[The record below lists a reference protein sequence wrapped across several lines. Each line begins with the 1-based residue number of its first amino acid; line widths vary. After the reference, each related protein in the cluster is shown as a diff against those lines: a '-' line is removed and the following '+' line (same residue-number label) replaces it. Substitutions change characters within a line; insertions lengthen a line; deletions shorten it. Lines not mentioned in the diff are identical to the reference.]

1 LKKHFIIYYIFTNM
15 NKILFA
21 QGTFLVKTG
30 DLLTLINSYQASD
43 DINVT
48 YFMKEIDEK
57 SFPNIYEFL
66 DKYLANIQEI
76 EINDEVI
83 NKEVTLVQNSLKKFK
98 GKKVQYIKLSKKEHF
113 LSKEAEKFKDEH
125 FLLDKNKETFIANY
139 QRDHSTDF
147 KNNGDKVP
155 LWFAEIGLETGV
167 GSNIVNL
174 DVSKFDFYR
183 CGFSQVTFNNASH
196 GNQIIQNKAQFI
208 EYLLND
214 SYKKEVALYNETYK
228 PKNKDQTIGYFAQTL
243 FSQAGFMVIVTK

>member
-1 LKKHFIIYYIFTNM
+1 M
-15 NKILFA
+15 NKILFV

-48 YFMKEIDEK
+48 YFMKEIDKK
-57 SFPNIYEFL
+57 SFPNIYAFL
-66 DKYLANIQEI
+66 SNLVNI
-76 EINDEVI
+76 N
-83 NKEVTLVQNSLKKFK
+83 EVTINEGLLKTIKESSIPEYNTLKKFEDQ
-98 GKKVQYIKLSKKEHF
+98 KVQYIKLSKKEHF
-113 LSKEAEKFKDEH
+113 LSKEAEKFKNEH

-139 QRDHSTDF
+139 QIDHSTDF
-147 KNNGDKVP
+147 KNNGNKVP

>member
-1 LKKHFIIYYIFTNM
+1 M
-15 NKILFA
+15 NEILFV

-48 YFMKEIDEK
+48 YFMKKIDKE
-57 SFPNIYEFL
+57 SFPNIYAFL
-66 DKYLANIQEI
+66 SNLVNIN
-76 EINDEVI
+76 IN
-83 NKEVTLVQNSLKKFK
+83 EVTINEGLLKTIKESSIPEYNTLKKFE
-98 GKKVQYIKLSKKEHF
+98 GQTVQYIKLSKKEHF
-113 LSKEAEKFKDEH
+113 LSKEAEKFQSEH

-139 QRDHSTDF
+139 QRDHSTDYG
-147 KNNGDKVP
+147 KNGNKVP
-155 LWFAEIGLETGV
+155 LWFAEIGLKTGV

-183 CGFSQVTFNNASH
+183 CDFSQVTFNNASH

-214 SYKKEVALYNETYK
+214 SYETEVALYNETYK
-228 PKNKDQTIGYFAQTL
+228 PKNKDQTIDYFAKTL
-243 FSQAGFMVIVTK
+243 FNQKNFSVLYKNK